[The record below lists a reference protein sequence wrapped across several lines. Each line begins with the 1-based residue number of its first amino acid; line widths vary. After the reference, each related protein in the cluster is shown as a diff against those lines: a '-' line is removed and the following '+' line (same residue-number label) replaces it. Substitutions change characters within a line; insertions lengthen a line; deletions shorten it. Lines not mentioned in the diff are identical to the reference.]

1 MSVKILI
8 FILVLNI
15 NSFASEYAV
24 IMNTHVKVKNLS
36 AKEIKNIF
44 LMKKHFVNDIK
55 LIPVNSAASLEIR
68 ARFEKNILHKNRRK
82 LNKYWVKK
90 HFQGIQPPVVQA
102 SMNAVKLF
110 VKNVDG
116 AIGYIPMKLLD
127 SNVKVL
133 YEF

>member
-1 MSVKILI
+1 MSVKVLI
-8 FILVLNI
+8 FTLVLSV
-15 NSFASEYAV
+15 NSFASGYAV
-24 IMNTHVKVKNLS
+24 IMNTHATIKNLS

-44 LMKKHFVNDIK
+44 LMKKHFINDMK

-68 ARFEKNILHKNRRK
+68 ARFEQDILHKNRNK

-116 AIGYIPMKLLD
+116 AIGYISIRLLD
-127 SNVKVL
+127 SDVKVL